1 MLQEQHNSK
10 TSEPGYRVGSVW
22 TDLFAKLSGLKY
34 QGKQILLTGLVC
46 AVLGIGYS
54 FLKKPVYLARVNF
67 VIEEN
72 KQELESISSDD
83 IDIEVMSTEEDN
95 EHCVYVKFSNFADEE
110 SAEEY
115 AEFLA
120 ETLPLLLFET
130 TRMQ

>member
-1 MLQEQHNSK
+1 MTEENNQEQ
-10 TSEPGYRVGSVW
+10 
-22 TDLFAKLSGLKY
+22 D
-34 QGKQILLTGLVC
+34 
-46 AVLGIGYS
+46 
-54 FLKKPVYLARVNF
+54 
-67 VIEEN
+67 
-72 KQELESISSDD
+72 SISSDD

-115 AEFLA
+115 AQFLA

>member
-1 MLQEQHNSK
+1 MTEEDTQES
-10 TSEPGYRVGSVW
+10 
-22 TDLFAKLSGLKY
+22 
-34 QGKQILLTGLVC
+34 
-46 AVLGIGYS
+46 
-54 FLKKPVYLARVNF
+54 
-67 VIEEN
+67 
-72 KQELESISSDD
+72 ESIYSDD

-115 AEFLA
+115 AQFLA